1 MFCKNCGAPL
11 NENQAVCLNC
21 GVANDAAPASARV
34 TAPGNYNGQSKL
46 TILLVCYFL
55 GGLGIHNFMLGESK
69 KGVVKIL
76 LSTVGAFACGIG
88 PGSFTGVRIG
98 ASTVKAFCD
107 SLSKGAVAVTSLDAL
122 YNNLAI
128 VEFFKIAIDT
138 YVVDMNKFF

>member
-88 PGSFTGVRIG
+88 PIVS
-98 ASTVKAFCD
+98 
-107 SLSKGAVAVTSLDAL
+107 AV
-122 YNNLAI
+122 LAI